1 MSTGK
6 IVLLFTIVFNVSV
19 PCFGAGLFLM
29 PTTFWNS
36 APRSNQI
43 TQDSA
48 QEETK
53 VPESIEAQIEEPI
66 AYELKMAKPLEG
78 TCICHF
84 NFGATKALPGLFNLV
99 CRKQWQTETKFLKNS
114 ELSRSCKKVIFHS
127 GGLPNA
133 NS

>member
-66 AYELKMAKPLEG
+66 AYELKMAKPLEDKEDNVFDASKIKISPLG
-78 TCICHF
+78 MFTDALRM
-84 NFGATKALPGLFNLV
+84 NEATRRFRRNHNLDNV
-99 CRKQWQTETKFLKNS
+99 NKIRY
-114 ELSRSCKKVIFHS
+114 
-127 GGLPNA
+127 
-133 NS
+133 